1 MDKINWQRVILG
13 GLLAGVIINVVEW
26 VVNGLIF
33 AGDWASVM
41 KDLNRSG
48 TFSPKQIVALNLW
61 GFLTGI
67 AMIWLYA
74 AIRPRYGA
82 GPKTAACAGA
92 AMWFMN
98 YALGGV
104 FFCDHAHVSAGP
116 VGRYDA
122 HWPGRGDRRGS
133 GRRLALQGTKW
144 RLPTSGGGRKVIS
157 NDRYRLS
164 RPAWERHGPGAG
176 S

>member
-1 MDKINWQRVILG
+1 MGQINWQRVILG
-13 GLLAGVIINVVEW
+13 GLLAGVIINAVEW
-26 VVNGLIF
+26 VVNGVIF

-48 TFSPKQIVALNLW
+48 TFSPKQIAALNLW

-82 GPKTAACAGA
+82 GPKTAVCAGA

-104 FFCDHAHVSAGP
+104 FPVITHMFPLGLSTITLLIGLAEAIIAG
-116 VGRYDA
+116 
-122 HWPGRGDRRGS
+122 
-133 GRRLALQGTKW
+133 LAGAWLYKEQ
-144 RLPTSGGGRKVIS
+144 SGGS
-157 NDRYRLS
+157 
-164 RPAWERHGPGAG
+164 PQAA
-176 S
+176 

>member
-104 FFCDHAHVSAGP
+104 FSVITHMFPLGLSAVTMLIG
-116 VGRYDA
+116 
-122 HWPGRGDRRGS
+122 
-133 GRRLALQGTKW
+133 LAEA
-144 RLPTSGGGRKVIS
+144 I
-157 NDRYRLS
+157 
-164 RPAWERHGPGAG
+164 GAG
-176 S
+176 LAGAWLYKEQNGGSPQVAGAGR

>member
-1 MDKINWQRVILG
+1 
-13 GLLAGVIINVVEW
+13 
-26 VVNGLIF
+26 
-33 AGDWASVM
+33 M

-48 TFSPKQIVALNLW
+48 TFSPKQIAALNLW

-82 GPKTAACAGA
+82 GPKTAVCAGA

-104 FFCDHAHVSAGP
+104 FPVITHMFPLGLSTITLLIGLAEAIIAG
-116 VGRYDA
+116 
-122 HWPGRGDRRGS
+122 
-133 GRRLALQGTKW
+133 LAGAWLYKEQ
-144 RLPTSGGGRKVIS
+144 SGGS
-157 NDRYRLS
+157 
-164 RPAWERHGPGAG
+164 PQAA
-176 S
+176 

>member
-92 AMWFMN
+92 
-98 YALGGV
+98 
-104 FFCDHAHVSAGP
+104 
-116 VGRYDA
+116 
-122 HWPGRGDRRGS
+122 
-133 GRRLALQGTKW
+133 
-144 RLPTSGGGRKVIS
+144 
-157 NDRYRLS
+157 
-164 RPAWERHGPGAG
+164 
-176 S
+176 